1 MLPCCESPV
10 AVLLFFPPFHASAAL
25 ADAARI
31 SSVAILGVG
40 LVVGLRAHRAAVARL
55 FALYAVITGGWLAA
69 FGRMFVA
76 TSDADA
82 LSWAHIG
89 TFFAALIPAAIFHF
103 CAAYVSQR
111 RALRA
116 QIAGAWTVCT
126 ALGVVAFSTSILTD
140 GVRHYEWG
148 YYPKGSSVNS
158 VWLLICGALFLMTG
172 RLLWLAAKRDD
183 GRDRQA
189 ARAMMAALVATLFA
203 FTDSLPSIGVDV
215 YPLGFIAILA
225 FTLIAGWAVWRY
237 HLVDLTPAY
246 AAGQILSTMKGAVV
260 VVDLSGRIRVANRA
274 AAAMLGHS
282 EQTLVGRHMR
292 AILAP
297 EEKIST
303 GRIVHSAGTLEQ
315 SMRWRAADDR
325 IIDVTVSS
333 SYVRDAENNPVG
345 VVYAAS
351 DVTERRRAEQ
361 QLRESEERYRKLFDG
376 NPLPMWVYDFTTLRF
391 IDVNQA
397 AIRHYGFSRDE
408 FLGMTIAQIRP
419 ADELS
424 RMREALETAPPYSEA
439 KIFRHQKKDGSVF
452 EADVTSFE
460 FEVAGRRARLV
471 IAVDVTERRRAEQR
485 LRESEERYRLLFE
498 RNLAGVFRSTIDG
511 RTLECNDAMAR
522 IFGYDTPAEFL
533 SQPAMAVYDQ
543 PEDRQRLMSR
553 LKEQRVLSN
562 IEVRLRKRDGTLIWV
577 LENINLLDGDIIE
590 GTIIDITDRKT
601 AQEQMEYQAY
611 HDVLTDL
618 PNRLLFR
625 DRIGVALAHA
635 KRHRT
640 AAAVMFLDLD
650 QFKIVNDSLGHTVG
664 DGLLRAV
671 GERLVASVRGHDTVA
686 RMGGDEFTI
695 LLSDVGGSSDA
706 ATVAQKLL
714 ESVSHPIVVDGHEL
728 FVTTSI
734 GIALFPD
741 DGTDA
746 ETLLK
751 NADRA
756 MYHAKE
762 QGRNNF
768 QFASVAALEE
778 TTGRLS
784 LERSLHHAFERQ
796 EFVVYYQPMINLASG
811 ATIGAEALIRWN
823 HPERGKMLP
832 DEFIPIAEECGLI
845 HPIGEWVL
853 RTACEQMR
861 QWHDGGRRDLRLAVN
876 LSPRQ
881 FQQHNLSGMIETV
894 LQETGYPAD
903 MLDIEITETTAMQHA
918 EASLAIMTRLK
929 EMGIRICID
938 DFGTGY
944 SSLSYLKRFPIDTV
958 KIDQNF
964 VRDLSST
971 ATSGGAIVSAVIS
984 MARALKLNV
993 VAEGVETEEQLA
1005 FLRRENCEA
1014 IQGFLCS
1021 APLPAH
1027 EFEMTLRAL
1036 SS

>member
-1 MLPCCESPV
+1 L
-10 AVLLFFPPFHASAAL
+10 FPPFHVSAAL
-25 ADAARI
+25 AGAARI
-31 SSVAILGVG
+31 ASVTILIVG
-40 LVVGLRAHRAAVARL
+40 LAVGLRARRAAVARL
-55 FALYAVITGGWLAA
+55 FALFTILAAGWLAA
-69 FGRMFVA
+69 FGEMFVA
-76 TSDADA
+76 VSDVDA
-82 LSWAHIG
+82 LRWARFG
-89 TFFAALIPAAIFHF
+89 TLFAALIPAAIFHF
-103 CAAYVSQR
+103 CTAYVSDRQR
-111 RALRA
+111 QRV
-116 QIAGAWTVCT
+116 QIAGVWGAS
-126 ALGVVAFSTSILTD
+126 AILAFLAFGTSTLTE
-140 GVRHYEWG
+140 GVRRYAWG
-148 YYPKGSSVNS
+148 YYPKGS
-158 VWLLICGALFLMTG
+158 ALNVLWVVLFAVLFFLVG
-172 RLLWLAAKRDD
+172 RVLWSAAKRDD
-183 GRDRQA
+183 GRERQA
-189 ARAMMAALVATLFA
+189 ARAMMAALIANVFA
-203 FTDSLPSIGVDV
+203 FTDFLPSIGVDV
-215 YPLGFIAILA
+215 YPLGFIAVLA

-260 VVDLSGRIRVANRA
+260 VVDLAGRIRVANRA
-274 AAAMLGHS
+274 AAAMLGH
-282 EQTLVGRHMR
+282 EERTLVGRHMR
-292 AILAP
+292 SILAP

-325 IIDVTVSS
+325 IIDVAVSS
-333 SYVRDAENNPVG
+333 SYVRDRESNPVG

-361 QLRESEERYRKLFDG
+361 RLRESEERYRKLFDG
-376 NPLPMWVYDFTTLRF
+376 NPLPMWVYDFETLRF

-397 AIRHYGFSRDE
+397 AIRHYGYERNE
-408 FLGMTIAQIRP
+408 FLHMTIAEIRP
-419 ADELS
+419 ADELP
-424 RMREALETAPPYSEA
+424 RMREALETARPHSEGR
-439 KIFRHQKKDGSVF
+439 IFRHRKKDGTEF
-452 EADVTSFE
+452 EAEVTSFE
-460 FEVAGRRARLV
+460 FESAGRRARLV
-471 IAVDVTERRRAEQR
+471 IAVDVTERRGAEQL

-498 RNLAGVFRSTIDG
+498 RNLAGVFRTTIDG
-511 RTLECNDAMAR
+511 RVLECNDALAR
-522 IFGYDTPAEFL
+522 TFGYETPAEL
-533 SQPAMAVYDQ
+533 VAQSASSVYEHA
-543 PEDRQRLMSR
+543 EDRQRLILR

-562 IEVRLRKRDGTLIWV
+562 IEVRMRRRDGTAIWV
-577 LENINLLDGDIIE
+577 LENMTLLDGDIIE

-671 GERLVASVRGHDTVA
+671 GKRLAASVRAHDTVA

-695 LLSDVGGSSDA
+695 LLSDVGGSTDA
-706 ATVAQKLL
+706 ATVAQKLM

-734 GIALFPD
+734 GIALYPD
-741 DGTDA
+741 DGADA
-746 ETLLK
+746 EALLK

-762 QGRNNF
+762 EGRNNF
-768 QFASVAALEE
+768 QFASVTAVEE
-778 TTGRLS
+778 THGRLS
-784 LERSLHHAFERQ
+784 LERSLHHALDRK
-796 EFVVYYQPMINLASG
+796 EFVVFYQPMINLATG
-811 ATIGAEALIRWN
+811 GTIGAEALIRWN
-823 HPERGKMLP
+823 HPERGQMQP

-853 RTACEQMR
+853 RTACEQMK
-861 QWHDGGRRDLRLAVN
+861 QWHDGGRSDLRLAVN

-881 FQQHNLSGMIETV
+881 FQQHNLNDMIETV
-894 LQETGYPAD
+894 LRETGYPAAL
-903 MLDIEITETTAMQHA
+903 LDIEITETTAMQHA
-918 EASLAIMTRLK
+918 EMSLGIMTRLK
-929 EMGIRICID
+929 EMGIRLCID

-964 VRDLSST
+964 VRDLDTGS
-971 ATSGGAIVSAVIS
+971 SGGAIVSAVIS

-993 VAEGVETEEQLA
+993 VAEGVETAEQLD

-1014 IQGFLCS
+1014 IQGFFCS
-1021 APLPAH
+1021 APLPAD
-1027 EFEMTLRAL
+1027 EFELTLRAL
-1036 SS
+1036 SR